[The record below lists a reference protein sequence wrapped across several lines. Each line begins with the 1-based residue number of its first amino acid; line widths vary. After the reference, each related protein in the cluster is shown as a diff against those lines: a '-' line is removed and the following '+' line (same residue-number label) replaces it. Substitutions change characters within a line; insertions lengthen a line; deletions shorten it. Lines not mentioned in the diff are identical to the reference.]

1 MAKSEE
7 VSDKDGGGA
16 GAESLGRGRQTII
29 ANVRQ
34 AALARLRLQLLFVPR
49 DKSSHCHDDRDHDH
63 AQRNADRG
71 GKLHQRFAEQVGSD
85 AIDPNPRDRASHV
98 CYNEARPRHAIGP
111 GQDSGHAA
119 QHRNEAREKDN
130 FAAVS

>member
-16 GAESLGRGRQTII
+16 GAESLG
-29 ANVRQ
+29 
-34 AALARLRLQLLFVPR
+34 
-49 DKSSHCHDDRDHDH
+49 DHDH